1 LASLEELK
9 DLVREKVEVE
19 RWTQAKLSSY
29 LQQLYP
35 GSRGFGV
42 RSLERFCSAKGI
54 HKTSRLCE
62 QKVDTAVSDAIAKV
76 CSLFY
81 YLIR

>member
-1 LASLEELK
+1 MASLQELE
-9 DLVREKVEVE
+9 DLVREKVEIE
-19 RWTQAKLSSY
+19 QWTHAKLSSY

-35 GSRGFGV
+35 GSRGFSV
-42 RSLERFCSAKGI
+42 RSLERFCSTKGI
-54 HKTSRLCE
+54 HKISRLCE
-62 QKVDTAVSDAIAKV
+62 QEVDTAVSDAIAKV